1 MKKLYI
7 FIYSFVLLSAVC
19 WASGNKETD
28 TTPTPQVQQQPSTSI
43 PVKPVY
49 WAGDGGKGKIL
60 SIRKLRP
67 TGLAANEETIPALVQ
82 GELHNNFSNY
92 TAISTST
99 EESRNE
105 QYAELLSG
113 HYEDNSKAGMDLG
126 HLPDPDYI
134 MEGTITRTAIGF
146 ALHINITKSADKST
160 AASYSE
166 TCTFDELNDLRAVRR
181 ASLYLMEKMGVV
193 PTELTRTELARPAV
207 SNELAALNALA
218 MRDSARTEFEKMLYT
233 YQANQLDP
241 TLAEAARQVAAY
253 QTEIYKAPEITI
265 AMPSIK
271 TPEIKVPEF
280 KAPEIRMVATGNI
293 GADARNQ
300 VEQYNAQKEAS
311 RIRQESGNKAVKD
324 MQDAFLEQFR
334 VQSETV
340 KRQQTDLLGQ
350 RDRLLEQQKAL
361 LARQRQMIAQ
371 LRETENSYDTFF
383 TEHPPFEII
392 YDPAVKPVGI
402 ANLEKGTIDMEFAI
416 TTVGTQAM
424 EVIPFMLADFEKGLA
439 TITQGLKDINSE
451 LDKIDSLLT
460 IAETEGKNAL
470 ARLVNDY
477 AAQTAK
483 VEAAENEYAAQLAR
497 LDTELKTTGYAQLG
511 RDYAVRT
518 DARYAEWLASL
529 YAVQSV
535 GYNATKDKTLG
546 DTWTLTKWNKYESR
560 TFVIEARLEND
571 SGKTIGVAAVN
582 LTNRTLADAYTQ
594 PMSDS
599 ASCVFRGVPVNDIT
613 DTLKVV
619 IQQVN
624 GKDVTVAANSGYIKI
639 SPLETN
645 GYTKDGWNIAGY
657 DKAGYDVYG
666 YTKDG
671 YDKAGFDRNG
681 YDKDGYGKDGRNR
694 SGLTRDQV
702 EGNAQIAAREAA
714 RQSQEAARQARQ
726 ERIDKLWGKN
736 LHSGF
741 FIEGNVNL
749 QPLGG
754 LGGPGFEA
762 GPKWLTVDVA
772 LGLGGGGLK
781 LDDVM
786 AEKGLGRDDWSA
798 DLFPNF
804 SIRVGAAFLLR
815 FEKARLNIGGGI
827 DWQSIHVRIPD
838 DSKEIKAGINY
849 GVLDNFLVPYVGA
862 RLDFAFFSGLIMP
875 FIGYR
880 CYFMPADKFK
890 TYYGESS
897 SLRHTIFAGIELNG
911 VLVMR

>member
-1 MKKLYI
+1 MNKL
-7 FIYSFVLLSAVC
+7 FVFFNCFLLLSAVC

-28 TTPTPQVQQQPSTSI
+28 TKPTPQAQQQPDTSV
-43 PVKPVY
+43 PVKPMY
-49 WAGDGGKGKIL
+49 WTGDGGKGKIL
-60 SIRKLRP
+60 SIRKPRA

-113 HYEDNSKAGMDLG
+113 HYDDNSKAGWDLG

-134 MEGTITRTAIGF
+134 IEGTITKTAIGF
-146 ALHINITKSADKST
+146 ALQINVTKSADKST

-166 TCTFDELNDLRAVRR
+166 TCTFDELLDLRAVRR
-181 ASLYLMEKMGVV
+181 ASLYLMERMGVT

-218 MRDSARTEFEKMLYT
+218 MRDTARTEFERMLYT

-241 TLAEAARQVAAY
+241 KLAEAARQLAAY
-253 QTEIYKAPEITI
+253 QTEIYKTPELTI
-265 AMPSIK
+265 AIPNIK
-271 TPEIKVPEF
+271 TPEIIVPEF

-293 GADARNQ
+293 GADARKQ

-311 RIRQESGNKAVKD
+311 SLRQESGNRAVKD
-324 MQDAFLEQFR
+324 MQDAFLVQFR

-340 KRQQTDLLGQ
+340 KKQQTDLLGQ

-392 YDPAVKPVGI
+392 YDPAAKPAGI

-424 EVIPFMLADFEKGLA
+424 EVIPLMLADFEKGLA
-439 TITQGLKDINSE
+439 AIAQGLKDINTE
-451 LDKIDSLLT
+451 LDKIESLLAY
-460 IAETEGKNAL
+460 AEAEGNNAL
-470 ARLVNDY
+470 TRLVNDY

-483 VEAAENEYAAQLAR
+483 VEAAENDYAAQLAK

-518 DARYAEWLASL
+518 DALYAEGLARQ
-529 YAVQSV
+529 YAVQFT
-535 GYNATKDKTLG
+535 GYNAATDKTLG
-546 DTWTLTKWNKYESR
+546 DTWTLTKWNKDESR
-560 TFVIEARLEND
+560 TFAIQARLEND

-582 LTNRTLADAYTQ
+582 LTNQTFAKAYTQ
-594 PMSDS
+594 PLSDS
-599 ASCVFRGVPVNDIT
+599 ASCLFLGVPVNDIT

-624 GKDVTVAANSGYIKI
+624 GKDVTVASNSGYIKI
-639 SPLETN
+639 SPLEAN

-657 DKAGYDVYG
+657 DKDGYDRYGYMKDGYTKAGYDRY
-666 YTKDG
+666 
-671 YDKAGFDRNG
+671 G
-681 YDKDGYGKDGRNR
+681 YDKDGYGKDGRNLN
-694 SGLTRDQV
+694 GLTRDQV
-702 EGNAQIAAREAA
+702 KKNAQEVARRA
-714 RQSQEAARQARQ
+714 QQAR
-726 ERIDKLWGKN
+726 IDNMWGKKG
-736 LHSGF
+736 HAGY
-741 FIEGNVNL
+741 FIGIDINL

-754 LGGPGFEA
+754 LLEFGLEG
-762 GPKWLTVDVA
+762 GPKWFTVDAAISVS
-772 LGLGGGGLK
+772 GGSLTGLK
-781 LDDVM
+781 VDDKM
-786 AEKGLGRDDWSA
+786 LEKELNTIDWLPPYIWIFRA
-798 DLFPNF
+798 
-804 SIRVGAAFLLR
+804 GAAVPLK
-815 FEKARLNIGGGI
+815 FERTRLNIGGGI
-827 DWQSIHVRIPD
+827 EWLLIGASGTD
-838 DSKEIKAGINY
+838 DSNKWITRNLG
-849 GVLDNFLVPYVGA
+849 NFFTPYLGA
-862 RLDFAFFSGLIMP
+862 RLDFGLSKKWMP

-880 CYFMPADKFK
+880 CEFMPADKFE
-890 TYYGESS
+890 TYFGESS
-897 SLRHTIFAGIELNG
+897 SLRHSLFVGLEWYRNF
-911 VLVMR
+911 

>member
-324 MQDAFLEQFR
+324 LQDAFLDQFR

-340 KRQQTDLLGQ
+340 KKQQTDLLEQ
-350 RDRLLEQQKAL
+350 RDRLLEQQKTL
-361 LARQRQMIAQ
+361 LSRQRQIIAQ

-392 YDPAVKPVGI
+392 YDPAVKQVGT
-402 ANLEKGTIDMEFAI
+402 ADLVKGTIDMEFAI

-424 EVIPFMLADFEKGLA
+424 EAIPLMLADFEKGLA
-439 TITQGLKDINSE
+439 TIMQGLKDINSE
-451 LDKIDSLLT
+451 LDKIESLLS
-460 IAETEGKNAL
+460 IAEAEGKNAL
-470 ARLVNDY
+470 SRLVSDY

-518 DARYAEWLASL
+518 DALYAEGLARQ
-529 YAVQSV
+529 YAVQSS
-535 GYNATKDKTLG
+535 GYNASKDKTLG
-546 DTWTLTKWNKYESR
+546 TAWTLAKWNKDESR
-560 TFVIEARLEND
+560 TFAIQARLEND

-582 LTNRTLADAYTQ
+582 LTNQTFAGAYTQ
-594 PMSDS
+594 PISDS
-599 ASCVFRGVPVNDIT
+599 ASCVFLGVPVDDIT

-624 GKDVTVAANSGYIKI
+624 GKDITVASNAGYIKI
-639 SPLETN
+639 SPLEAN
-645 GYTKDGWNIAGY
+645 GYTKEGWNIAGY
-657 DKAGYDVYG
+657 DKDGYDRYGYMKDGYTKAGYDRY
-666 YTKDG
+666 
-671 YDKAGFDRNG
+671 G
-681 YDKDGYGKDGRNR
+681 YDKDGYGKDGRNLN
-694 SGLTRDQV
+694 GLTRDQV
-702 EGNAQIAAREAA
+702 KKNAQEAT
-714 RQSQEAARQARQ
+714 RQARQAR
-726 ERIDKLWGKN
+726 IDYMWGKKGHIG
-736 LHSGF
+736 L
-741 FIEGNVNL
+741 FIGGNVNL

-754 LGGPGFEA
+754 FLEPGLEA
-762 GPKWLTVDVA
+762 GIKWLVIDA
-772 LGLGGGGLK
+772 AIGLSGGGITGLK
-781 LDDVM
+781 VDNELVTN
-786 AEKGLGRDDWSA
+786 ELGNIDWSNPHFMILRA
-798 DLFPNF
+798 
-804 SIRVGAAFLLR
+804 GAAIPLS
-815 FEKARLNIGGGI
+815 FEKARLNIGGGFEWLLI
-827 DWQSIHVRIPD
+827 
-838 DSKEIKAGINY
+838 
-849 GVLDNFLVPYVGA
+849 GVNTPDNFNKKLNDFFIPYLGA
-862 RLDFAFFSGLIMP
+862 RLDFGLTQIYKP

-880 CYFMPADKFK
+880 CEFMPAGKFE
-890 TYYGESS
+890 TYFGESS
-897 SLRHTIFAGIELNG
+897 SLRHTLFAGLKWHIG
-911 VLVMR
+911 F